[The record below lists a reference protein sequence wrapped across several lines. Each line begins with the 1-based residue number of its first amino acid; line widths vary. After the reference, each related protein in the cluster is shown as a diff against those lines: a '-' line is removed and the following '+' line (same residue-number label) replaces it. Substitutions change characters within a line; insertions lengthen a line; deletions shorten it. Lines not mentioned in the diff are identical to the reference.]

1 MSASTL
7 HTDRFD
13 LSCPCASDAGAYHA
27 FYAETDLKVGK
38 YRAGLSPSEVDAVLT
53 EDIAQ
58 WGNNG
63 FGMFLIRPKAEATVV
78 GGVGIRQ
85 ADNWPSHEL
94 TWWVMP
100 KNRRQ
105 GIAKE
110 ASKTVLNWAF
120 TTLGWSKVETH
131 FRDANTAARQLTEKL
146 GGIFD
151 RRETFPDGVARDVYA
166 FTKSGLSA

>member
-1 MSASTL
+1 MSAPTL

-13 LSCPCASDAGAYHA
+13 LSCPRATDAGAYHA

-38 YRAGLSPSEVDAVLT
+38 YRAGLSHAEVDAVLE

-58 WGNNG
+58 WDRKG
-63 FGMFLIRPKAEATVV
+63 FGMFLIRPKAKADVF
-78 GGVGIRQ
+78 GGAGIRH
-85 ADNWPSHEL
+85 ANNWPSHEL

-100 KNRRQ
+100 ANRRQ

-110 ASKTVLNWAF
+110 ASLAVLNWAF
-120 TTLGWSKVETH
+120 SILGWTTVETH
-131 FRDANTAARQLTEKL
+131 FRDENAPARQLTEKL
-146 GGIFD
+146 GGTFN

-166 FTKSGLSA
+166 FTKSGLPA